1 VLGKSAASR
10 AAREAK
16 KDLGAQL
23 DFVFLKVIASLSF
36 TREGGGLVGL
46 MLASDWL
53 RRGLARERPLV

>member
-1 VLGKSAASR
+1 MLGKSAASR

-36 TREGGGLVGL
+36 TMEGGLVGL

-53 RRGLARERPLV
+53 RKGLARERPLV